1 MWNILD
7 FFLNKNERNIF
18 FSAKGAVEKLTESY
32 AAVKLKKIK
41 FYLSSDA
48 DGKLSWLMTE
58 LCSKFTLVCG
68 KWFSLLEEASELMI
82 SIFSR
87 EPVAVL
93 LPREGTTGKDTFTI
107 YHNIKESSLHSRMI
121 WLVLIV

>member
-1 MWNILD
+1 MEHTRL
-7 FFLNKNERNIF
+7 FLNKNERNIF

-32 AAVKLKKIK
+32 TAVKLKKIK

-93 LPREGTTGKDTFTI
+93 LPREGTTRKDTFTI
-107 YHNIKESSLHSRMI
+107 YHNIKEVTCIHG
-121 WLVLIV
+121 